1 MMQIQRTCGA
11 KSYNDCSK
19 KMHDEIQKTVVAE
32 FSAYDPNAKQSCKT
46 KNSPMMQIQ
55 NTVA

>member
-1 MMQIQRTCGA
+1 MIVAKKCMMQ
-11 KSYNDCSK
+11 
-19 KMHDEIQKTVVAE
+19 IQKTVVAE
-32 FSAYDPNAKQSCKT
+32 FSAYDPNAKHSCKT